1 MNPLLEGFAGLF
13 EKPLYWPDSLEWPP
27 AVAPLG
33 PGVVG
38 EGASPG
44 KKQPY
49 FRTKEL
55 EIPLPT
61 LAGILLWQGELDQSH
76 EISQAL
82 ADSYGAYWHGLMHRR
97 EPDHANAAY
106 WFRRVGI
113 HPIHAALGKILK
125 AGNWQNLVVQKRAH
139 QNLGW
144 DMFWMND
151 LCRRAIQS
159 GEPNL
164 VKDLEGLQ
172 WAEYRLLLDHSA
184 GVVPS
189 VK

>member
-1 MNPLLEGFAGLF
+1 
-13 EKPLYWPDSLEWPP
+13 
-27 AVAPLG
+27 
-33 PGVVG
+33 
-38 EGASPG
+38 
-44 KKQPY
+44 
-49 FRTKEL
+49 
-55 EIPLPT
+55 
-61 LAGILLWQGELDQSH
+61 
-76 EISQAL
+76 
-82 ADSYGAYWHGLMHRR
+82 
-97 EPDHANAAY
+97 
-106 WFRRVGI
+106 VGI

-125 AGNWQNLVVQKRAH
+125 AGNWQSQEVQKRAH

-151 LCRRAIQS
+151 LCRRAIQG

>member
-1 MNPLLEGFAGLF
+1 MHPLLEGFANLF
-13 EKPLYWPDSLEWPP
+13 EKPLYWPESLEWPLT
-27 AVAPLG
+27 VAPLG
-33 PGVVG
+33 PGAVG
-38 EGASPG
+38 KVASPG
-44 KKQPY
+44 KPQPD
-49 FRTKEL
+49 FRAKDL
-55 EIPLPT
+55 DIHLPT

-82 ADSYGAYWHGLMHRR
+82 TDSDGAYWHGLMHRR

-125 AGNWQNLVVQKRAH
+125 AGNWQSPEVQKRAR
-139 QNLGW
+139 QNPGW

-151 LCRRAIQS
+151 LCRRALQS
-159 GEPNL
+159 GEPSL

-172 WAEYRLLLDHSA
+172 WAEYRLLLDDSA
-184 GVVPS
+184 GGIAY